1 MNKGIFSKT
10 ASVLFGI
17 FLGVMLVVGGCSLA
31 KNNQSAKSGTGQ
43 QITNKAV
50 AAEPSDA
57 RNTPIVKAAKK
68 VGPAV
73 VGITNKALVR
83 DIFNRVQLAELG
95 TGSGVIYDKKGLIVT
110 NNHVVE
116 GAQEIVVS
124 LSDGRSV
131 SGQVLGVDAATD
143 LAVVKIE
150 ADDLTVATFADS
162 DQIMVGEPAIA
173 IGNPLGLEF
182 RGSVTAGVIS
192 ALNRSID
199 LGERKFRLIQTD
211 AAINPGNSGGALVN
225 ADGEVIGINSA
236 KIAVSGVEGI
246 GFAIPINAAKPII
259 ADLEKQGRV
268 SRPYLGVSLVD
279 KDIAE
284 RYGIDVE
291 LQGGIYIIKVAGGG
305 PAWKAGLRINDV
317 ITKFNGETISSV
329 GDLREKIA
337 AMGIGANVTL
347 TILRGGNEM
356 TVDVTLE
363 EMPAQ
368 G

>member
-1 MNKGIFSKT
+1 MHPRHIGDT
-10 ASVLFGI
+10 HRA
-17 FLGVMLVVGGCSLA
+17 
-31 KNNQSAKSGTGQ
+31 
-43 QITNKAV
+43 AV
-50 AAEPSDA
+50 
-57 RNTPIVKAAKK
+57 R
-68 VGPAV
+68 
-73 VGITNKALVR
+73 R
-83 DIFNRVQLAELG
+83 
-95 TGSGVIYDKKGLIVT
+95 
-110 NNHVVE
+110 
-116 GAQEIVVS
+116 
-124 LSDGRSV
+124 
-131 SGQVLGVDAATD
+131 
-143 LAVVKIE
+143 
-150 ADDLTVATFADS
+150 
-162 DQIMVGEPAIA
+162 
-173 IGNPLGLEF
+173 
-182 RGSVTAGVIS
+182 
-192 ALNRSID
+192 
-199 LGERKFRLIQTD
+199 D

-225 ADGEVIGINSA
+225 ADAEVIGINSA

-284 RYGIDVE
+284 RYGIDVD

-305 PAWKAGLRINDV
+305 PAWKAGLKINDV
-317 ITKFNGETISSV
+317 ITKFNGETITSV

-347 TILRGGNEM
+347 TILRGGNET